1 MILEGQC
8 GAFNPTLLL
17 CLQEITETL
26 ESEFMDTS
34 SEQETKSIQDIR
46 NEVDYDRLFSYEK
59 THRLVSQTAATAI
72 IIY

>member
-46 NEVDYDRLFSYEK
+46 NEVDYDRLFS
-59 THRLVSQTAATAI
+59 
-72 IIY
+72 

>member
-17 CLQEITETL
+17 CLQEIAETL

-46 NEVDYDRLFSYEK
+46 K
-59 THRLVSQTAATAI
+59 K
-72 IIY
+72 